1 MLTWLKEFKEFALRG
16 NMVDLAVG
24 IIIGAAFSKVVNSL
38 VTDIVMPP
46 IGLLLG
52 GVDFST
58 LSIKLNW
65 PGSLGNPVEIKYGLF
80 INTLIDLFILA
91 GAIFLVIK
99 MMNSLHKKQTIQPA
113 TQDCP
118 ECLMSIPLKAKK
130 CGHCCS
136 SIKVNENKI

>member
-1 MLTWLKEFKEFALRG
+1 MLAWLKEFKEFALRG

-24 IIIGAAFSKVVNSL
+24 IIIGAAFSKAVNSL

-52 GVDFST
+52 GVDFSA

-65 PGSLGNPVEIKYGLF
+65 PGSPGNPVEIRYGAF
-80 INTLIDLFILA
+80 INTLIDLLILS

-99 MMNSLHKKQTIQPA
+99 MMNSLHKKQEVLPNTKE
-113 TQDCP
+113 CP

-136 SIKVNENKI
+136 PITSENKI